1 MLLGLALLVGIIA
14 GLRAMMAPLA
24 VSWAAYLGMSGLTGT
39 WLSFLAHPYTHWIFT
54 LLAAGELFND
64 KRPTTPSRTIPP
76 QFGAR
81 IIMGA
86 LGGAAIGASGAELV
100 SGAIAGVF
108 GAILGTLDG
117 RAVRGKLAAAF
128 GKDLPAALLED
139 VVAIALAAYLIIALS

>member
-1 MLLGLALLVGIIA
+1 MLLGLALLVGIVA

-24 VSWAAYLGMSGLTGT
+24 VSWAAYLGMPGLTGT

-86 LGGAAIGASGAELV
+86 LGGAAIGASGAEPV

-108 GAILGTLDG
+108 GAILGTLGG

-139 VVAIALAAYLIIALS
+139 AVAIALAVYLIIALS